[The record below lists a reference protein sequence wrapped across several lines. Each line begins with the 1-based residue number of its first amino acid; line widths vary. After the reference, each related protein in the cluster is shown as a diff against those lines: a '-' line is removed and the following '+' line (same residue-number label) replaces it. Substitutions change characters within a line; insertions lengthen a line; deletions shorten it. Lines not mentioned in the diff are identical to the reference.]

1 MTQKQRV
8 WVTASEVARRAGVS
22 RSAVSRAFTPG
33 ASIAPDTRER
43 VMKAANAMGYQVN
56 MIAREMIQQRSS
68 LVGVITAGFENP
80 FRARLLADVS
90 LALTQHNLSPLVMNA
105 QDPAHIKRSLEMLL
119 SYRIA
124 GVIMT
129 SASPPLDL
137 ARQYLE
143 SKVPVT
149 MINRAADLD
158 EADVVVS
165 DNATGAAMAAR
176 MLFGTGATRLAF
188 IGPSK
193 TSYSGKSR
201 RSAFIRAVKAIAG
214 DGGAPV
220 DTVVTPTDDYACGV
234 NAALELLAQPQP
246 PDGVFCS
253 SDLLALGFIDV
264 ARQRFNLRV
273 PQDIAV
279 VGFDDI
285 PAAGYENYELSTIR
299 QDTEGLANV
308 AVEMLMERMASFR
321 GASRVRA
328 VPVSSVVR
336 RTCRQDGR

>member
-1 MTQKQRV
+1 MTQKHNP

-33 ASIAPDTRER
+33 ASIAPETRER
-43 VMKAANAMGYQVN
+43 VLKAANAMGYQVN

-68 LVGVITAGFENP
+68 LVGVVTAGFENP
-80 FRARLLADVS
+80 FRARLLADIS
-90 LALTQHNLSPLVMNA
+90 IALTRNNLSPLVMNA
-105 QDPAHIKRSLEMLL
+105 EDPAQIKHSMEMLL

-137 ARQYLE
+137 ARQYLKF
-143 SKVPVT
+143 KVPVA

-158 EADVVVS
+158 AADVVVS
-165 DNATGAAMAAR
+165 DNATGAAIAAR
-176 MLFGTGATRLAF
+176 MLLETGASRLAF

-193 TSYSGKSR
+193 TSHSGKSR
-201 RSAFIRAVKAIAG
+201 RDAFVRALKARPGKRSA
-214 DGGAPV
+214 
-220 DTVVTPTDDYACGV
+220 TVTTIVTPADDYASGA
-234 NAALELLAQPQP
+234 NAAHELLAKAPL

-264 ARQRFNLRV
+264 ARQHFKLKV
-273 PQDIAV
+273 PENIAV

-285 PAAGYENYELSTIR
+285 PAAGYENYALSTIR
-299 QDTEGLANV
+299 QDTERLASV
-308 AVEMLMERMASFR
+308 AVEMLMERMSSFR

-336 RTCRQDGR
+336 RTCG